1 VPNVSTMAMDL
12 HVSKV
17 AARNLVDGVL
27 ITLGR
32 GVKLDSVEK
41 GRFRPTGSMLVDF
54 LRGPESRYSRARH
67 PMFRNGIAFIEG
79 LNQSTIRCTPFQE
92 GRCR

>member
-1 VPNVSTMAMDL
+1 MPNVSTMAMDL

-32 GVKLDSVEK
+32 SVKLASVEK
-41 GRFRPTGSMLVDF
+41 GRFRPTGSTLVDF

-67 PMFRNGIAFIEG
+67 PMLRKGITSIQG
-79 LNQSTIRCTPFQE
+79 RRQSTKRCTSFEQE
-92 GRCR
+92 WCR